1 MNPNAATLRFAV
13 VPRSGLLTDAA
24 LVVLGTLLVAGA
36 AQVSFHIPGTP
47 VPITGQ
53 TFGVVLVGSA
63 LGSVRGAASLL
74 LYFLS
79 GLVLPFYAHGAK
91 GWDEI
96 VGATGGY
103 ILGFILAAIVTGY
116 LAERRWDRRL
126 SSSLGAMLT
135 GNVLIYAVGLP
146 WLATHAGGP
155 TLSLDKTLQ
164 YGLYPFILGD
174 LVKLYLAGASLPLA
188 WKGISRFRGEG

>member
-74 LYFLS
+74 L
-79 GLVLPFYAHGAK
+79 
-91 GWDEI
+91 
-96 VGATGGY
+96 Y